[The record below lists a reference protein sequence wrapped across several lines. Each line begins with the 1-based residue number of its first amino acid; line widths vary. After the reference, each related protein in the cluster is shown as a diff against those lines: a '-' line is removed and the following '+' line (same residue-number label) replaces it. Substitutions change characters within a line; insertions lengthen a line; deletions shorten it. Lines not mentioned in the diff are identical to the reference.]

1 MKVQSCRG
9 PELAQ
14 TVLSPLHTEKCL
26 KLLRETMTSSE
37 AELFFGLGE
46 KWTKSRETWPY
57 PSDIQDYQP
66 VFNSGWVMPP
76 NNPPPSE
83 HPVILLEQLHPDQPD
98 NDDVSR
104 VRVLRDFQA
113 RDEMEL
119 SVTADEVLVVLD
131 DSRKWWHCRNQY
143 NQLGYVPSN
152 LLMKIVPRKDR

>member
-1 MKVQSCRG
+1 
-9 PELAQ
+9 
-14 TVLSPLHTEKCL
+14 
-26 KLLRETMTSSE
+26 MTSSE

-98 NDDVSR
+98 NINDESR

-131 DSRKWWHCRNQY
+131 DSRKWWHCRNDHGQI
-143 NQLGYVPSN
+143 GYVPSN
-152 LLMKIVPRKDR
+152 LVMKPAQHHHQQRKSSFVSSD

>member
-1 MKVQSCRG
+1 
-9 PELAQ
+9 
-14 TVLSPLHTEKCL
+14 
-26 KLLRETMTSSE
+26 MTSSE

-57 PSDIQDYQP
+57 PNEVQDYQP

-83 HPVILLEQLHPDQPD
+83 HPVILLEQLHGQDEPRDEPAD
-98 NDDVSR
+98 ESVR

-119 SVTADEVLVVLD
+119 SVSADEVLVVLD
-131 DSRKWWHCRNQY
+131 HSRKWWHCRNQY
-143 NQLGYVPSN
+143 NQIGYVPSN
-152 LLMKIVPRKDR
+152 LLMKIVPRKNRSESL